1 MGVSSFMILSAMPS
15 LLAPTASVVPALSYF
30 APLPPFSPL
39 PPNAPLPPGS
49 LIVTFAEAQL
59 TDPDDSAAVS
69 PISVATKTRV
79 FVVVRFE
86 DSQSG
91 AITDVD
97 FSFDSRTTVTVDA
110 EYTSCVSFDAN
121 QAELQVLSGATYPT
135 QQCTMAS
142 VTATVSAYG
151 LSGSATVPL
160 VSFRNDVCCVDL
172 RFSSCVLC

>member
-1 MGVSSFMILSAMPS
+1 M
-15 LLAPTASVVPALSYF
+15 
-30 APLPPFSPL
+30 
-39 PPNAPLPPGS
+39 
-49 LIVTFAEAQL
+49 TFAEAQL

-121 QAELQVLSGATYPT
+121 QSTLQVLRGATYPT

-151 LSGSATVPL
+151 LTGSATVPL